1 MGAYFNLQAGFQYNT
16 IDVGPQGLLGSV
28 DTSGYRGSGRFSPRN
43 DVYDPNQPQH
53 YNADEDT
60 YWYQGGTLSRDK
72 RFTVQVDPSISLRGN
87 LLGKHEAKIGIQL
100 GHAGRKGATRLLWE
114 GEDSPLPEGEAWPLL
129 AASPLPWAPG
139 SQIPRPMERA
149 DMDAVTRDFVR
160 ATELALQAGFDLI
173 EVHMAHGYLLA
184 SFLSPLTNQ
193 RRDEYGGSLEN
204 RARFPLAVL
213 RAVRAAWP
221 AERPLSVRI
230 SATDWA
236 PGGMAAAEAVATAR
250 LLKAAGAD
258 IVAVST
264 GQTIPGARPAYGRLF
279 QTPFAEQIRLEA
291 EIPTIAVGMISSY
304 TDVNS
309 IIAAGRA
316 DLVALARAHL
326 YDPYWTRHAAA
337 EQEYELAWPQQ
348 YRSVARFRPR
358 LK

>member
-1 MGAYFNLQAGFQYNT
+1 MCQYSAEDGD
-16 IDVGPQGLLGSV
+16 IADWHLVHLGSRAV
-28 DTSGYRGSGRFSPRN
+28 GGAGLVIAEMTDVSQQGRITPGCAGLYAPEHAGQWRRVTAFVHRYS
-43 DVYDPNQPQH
+43 Q
-53 YNADEDT
+53 
-60 YWYQGGTLSRDK
+60 
-72 RFTVQVDPSISLRGN
+72 
-87 LLGKHEAKIGIQL
+87 AKIGIQL

-114 GEDSPLPEGEAWPLL
+114 GEDRPLPEDECWPLI
-129 AASPLPWAPG
+129 APSALPWAAG
-139 SQIPRPMERA
+139 SQIPRAMERA
-149 DMDAVTRDFVR
+149 DMDAVTGDFVR
-160 ATELALQAGFDLI
+160 ATELAVEAGFDLI
-173 EVHMAHGYLLA
+173 ELHMAHGYLLA

-204 RARFPLAVL
+204 RARFPLQVL
-213 RAVRAAWP
+213 RAIRAVWP

-236 PGGMAAAEAVATAR
+236 PGGTTAGDSVATAR
-250 LLKAAGAD
+250 LLKDAGAD

-264 GQTIPGARPAYGRLF
+264 GQTVPAAKPAYGRLF

-291 EIPTIAVGMISSY
+291 GIPTIAVGMISSY

-337 EQEYELAWPQQ
+337 EQEHELPWPQQ
-348 YRSVARFRPR
+348 YRSVARYRPR